1 MTAALS
7 GLPPADGWTVDDL
20 QALPDDGV
28 RRELIDGAL
37 HVSPSP
43 TSVHQVIAMRLGV
56 ALEQTCPDDLFVSQ
70 ANDVELSS
78 HRMFIPDVLV
88 TTFEAARRRAGSF
101 MADEV
106 VLAVEIVSPGSQSVD
121 RVLKPALYAKAG
133 IPNFWLIETDGGI
146 TVQTHRLNRE
156 AGTYEP
162 SGSFTDVIS
171 VAIPWPL
178 EVPIAALRPRNF

>member
-7 GLPPADGWTVDDL
+7 GLPPVDGWTVDDL
-20 QALPDDGV
+20 HALPDDGV

-37 HVSPSP
+37 HVSPSR

-56 ALEQTCPDDLFVSQ
+56 ALERTCPDDLFVSQ
-70 ANDVELSS
+70 ANDVELSPR
-78 HRMFIPDVLV
+78 RMFIPDVLV

-133 IPNFWLIETDGGI
+133 IPHFWLIETDGGI
-146 TVQTHRLNRE
+146 RVQTYRLNRE
-156 AGTYEP
+156 AEAYEP
-162 SGSFTDVIS
+162 SDTFTDVIS
-171 VAIPWPL
+171 VESPWQLEIPVA
-178 EVPIAALRPRNF
+178 ELRPRNF

>member
-20 QALPDDGV
+20 HALPDDGV

-56 ALEQTCPDDLFVSQ
+56 TLEQTCPDHLFVSQ
-70 ANDVELSS
+70 SNDVELSP
-78 HRMFIPDVLV
+78 RRLFIPDVLV
-88 TTFEAARRRAGSF
+88 TTFEAARRRSGSF
-101 MADEV
+101 TADEV
-106 VLAVEIVSPGSQSVD
+106 VLAVEIVSPGSQSMD

-133 IPNFWLIETDGGI
+133 IPHYWLIETDGDI
-146 TVQTHRLNRE
+146 TVHTYRLDC
-156 AGTYEP
+156 AAQVYEP
-162 SGSFTDVIS
+162 SGSYPDVINTDD
-171 VAIPWPL
+171 PWHI
-178 EVPIAALRPRNF
+178 EIPIAALRPRNF